1 MYCAQCGTELSDG
14 AKFCVNCGT
23 PVPSQKE
30 NTVKAVAKQ
39 VQPKTNWFPKETVG
53 KFYHHFLMMLSDE
66 TQDYFDSIT
75 SRYETLDAFVRRGE
89 QDITEIFS
97 HVDAFLIGFMQIH
110 GVYQYGEKQI
120 APYTHKYMVTGRMRL
135 MLHWK
140 HTRTLL
146 VKNKECASIE
156 KCVKLGGVK

>member
-1 MYCAQCGTELSDG
+1 MYCAQCGTELSNG

-53 KFYHHFLMMLSDE
+53 EFYHHFLMMLSDE

-120 APYTHKYMVTGRMRL
+120 APYTHKYIGYWADAFNVALETSLDKGTQRKTTENEL
-135 MLHWK
+135 PSL
-140 HTRTLL
+140 TQCT
-146 VKNKECASIE
+146 A
-156 KCVKLGGVK
+156 

>member
-53 KFYHHFLMMLSDE
+53 EFYHHFLMMLSNE
-66 TQDYFDSIT
+66 TQDYFDRARPGACTHRPGAWLST
-75 SRYETLDAFVRRGE
+75 FSVN
-89 QDITEIFS
+89 QD
-97 HVDAFLIGFMQIH
+97 
-110 GVYQYGEKQI
+110 
-120 APYTHKYMVTGRMRL
+120 APY
-135 MLHWK
+135 
-140 HTRTLL
+140 
-146 VKNKECASIE
+146 
-156 KCVKLGGVK
+156 